1 MFDVIIVVE
10 ELYSLEVPK
19 ITERGLQVKAKM
31 LGESPYNGIDI
42 RYLEFI
48 VHRKI

>member
-1 MFDVIIVVE
+1 MFNVIIVVE
-10 ELYSLEVPK
+10 ELYSLKVPQIMK
-19 ITERGLQVKAKM
+19 RGLQVKAEM